1 MKTPSRFF
9 FLRDDDAAAGFKI
22 DTCQHPPNRVRLT
35 HSFNPTHRGIKGRA
49 GHTAIAML
57 NDALLPQGESSSSSA
72 RRHQQQQEDDIGEPD
87 AADVSRDTLLAAAG
101 LLPDTVESK
110 V

>member
-1 MKTPSRFF
+1 
-9 FLRDDDAAAGFKI
+9 
-22 DTCQHPPNRVRLT
+22 
-35 HSFNPTHRGIKGRA
+35 
-49 GHTAIAML
+49 ML